1 LEDEI
6 MVGEVLWNYLMNGL
20 IVGSVYAMVAVGL
33 TLIFGILEVVNF
45 AHGEFYMLG
54 AYLTWLFTETLGYY
68 EPAIIIAI
76 VILAIVG
83 MVTERVAIR
92 PVIDKGW
99 RLPIV
104 STMGL
109 MIFIQNLVLY
119 IWTATPKMI
128 KTSYAVTYLKFFG
141 LSFTLQHIIVL
152 IITVLTFIS
161 FHFFLMKTKT
171 GKAMRALSQNKEA
184 CRVFGINVPKIYS
197 ITFAIGGGLSGL
209 AGGIVAPL
217 YVLYPTMGSF
227 ITFKCFAVIIMGGFG
242 NIKGAIISAYI
253 LGIAESLLGGY
264 ISYTW
269 KDMLAFVLL
278 IAFLLFRPHGLFGK
292 KVGF

>member
-1 LEDEI
+1 MI
-6 MVGEVLWNYLMNGL
+6 SEVLWNYILNGL

-33 TLIFGILEVVNF
+33 TLIFGILEVINF

-54 AYLTWLFTETLGYY
+54 AYLTWFFTEIIGYY
-68 EPAIIIAI
+68 EIAIIIAI
-76 VILAIVG
+76 IILAMIGVA
-83 MVTERVAIR
+83 TERITIR

-99 RLPIV
+99 RFPIV

-109 MIFIQNLVLY
+109 MIFIQNFVLF

-128 KTSYAVTYLKFFG
+128 KTTYVDTYLRFFNIP
-141 LSFTLQHIIVL
+141 LTLQHIIVL
-152 IITVLTFIS
+152 IMVILVFTS
-161 FHFFLMKTKT
+161 FHLFLMKTKI
-171 GKAMRALSQNKEA
+171 GKAMRAISQNKEA
-184 CRVFGINVPKIYS
+184 CRVFGVNVPKIYS
-197 ITFAIGGGLSGL
+197 ITFAISGGLSGL

-227 ITFKCFAVIIMGGFG
+227 IVFKCFATIIMGGLG

-253 LGIAESLLGGY
+253 LGVVESLVGGY

-269 KDMLAFVLL
+269 KDMLAFILI
-278 IAFLLFRPHGLFGK
+278 IAFLLLRPHGLFGK
-292 KVGF
+292 KAGI